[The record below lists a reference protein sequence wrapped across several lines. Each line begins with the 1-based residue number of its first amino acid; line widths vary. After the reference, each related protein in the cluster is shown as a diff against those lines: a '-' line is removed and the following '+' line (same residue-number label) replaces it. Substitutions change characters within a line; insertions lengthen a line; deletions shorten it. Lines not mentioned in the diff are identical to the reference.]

1 MNIVQV
7 QLPDELQSSI
17 GRRIAE
23 GRVANETAFI
33 LEAAARFAD
42 DLDAED
48 ELIQEAQAGMADAAA
63 GKYVTLASAEDVDA
77 HHERTMARLRERMAE
92 ERK

>member
-1 MNIVQV
+1 MSIVQV
-7 QLPDELQSSI
+7 QLPDEIQLSI

-48 ELIQEAQAGMADAAA
+48 EIVMEAEAGMADVAA
-63 GKYVTLASAEDVDA
+63 GRYVTLASVEDVEA
-77 HHERTMARLRERMAE
+77 HHVRTMARLRERLGLD
-92 ERK
+92 RP

>member
-1 MNIVQV
+1 MSVVQA
-7 QLPDELQSSI
+7 QLPDEIQSSI

-23 GRVANETAFI
+23 RRIANEMAFI

-48 ELIQEAQAGMADAAA
+48 EIVMAAQAGMADAAVGRA
-63 GKYVTLASAEDVDA
+63 GRDA
-77 HHERTMARLRERMAE
+77 RIGRGRGSTP
-92 ERK
+92 